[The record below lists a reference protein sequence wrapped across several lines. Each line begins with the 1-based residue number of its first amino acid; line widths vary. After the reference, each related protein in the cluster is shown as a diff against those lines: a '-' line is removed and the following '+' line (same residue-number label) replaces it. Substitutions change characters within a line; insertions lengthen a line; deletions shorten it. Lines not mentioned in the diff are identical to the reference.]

1 MLSRKRAVFVGI
13 FILLAYALLGSGN
26 ANEKF
31 LGMMLEIMSG
41 IAVLFIA
48 LLMYPL
54 FVTYNKKLALWYL
67 LLRWIEAFLMVF
79 AGILFY
85 LYTPKLLSIRED
97 IYLVH
102 TYIFVVGAL
111 IFYYLLYQLYLIP
124 RWLSLWGI
132 FASVLL
138 MVVNLLESMGVIAQ
152 IPILYLPIVLNE
164 VVLAFWLMVKG
175 FNNMRH

>member
-1 MLSRKRAVFVGI
+1 MNQRKRAMFVGI

-31 LGMMLEIMSG
+31 LGMILEIISG
-41 IAVLFIA
+41 IAVLSIA

-67 LLRWIEAFLMVF
+67 LFRWIEAFLMVL

-85 LYTPKLLSIRED
+85 IYTPELLSIRD
-97 IYLVH
+97 HIYLVH

-175 FNNMRH
+175 FHDKRD